1 MSGLKFKYSIVIS
14 GLLILFILSVS
25 CSENI
30 DSENDYNSKV
40 EDSISFYLNKAS
52 NEVLNA
58 KDRGTY
64 AMKAYLLTH
73 NLNDSLKPQHY
84 INIGNIFAKINDY
97 ENYKNF
103 GIQAFKKANELSDE
117 EGIAKSS
124 FNLGLYYT
132 SNNYKSDSAYYY
144 FHRAERAYIEIKDT
158 LKIGNSI
165 LNMGIIQR
173 YENDLLGGQATIIR
187 SIPYFEVVQSDRFL
201 SSAYNALGNIDT
213 ELGDYEN
220 AIKNHQKALEYRR
233 RLNNK
238 IFEVKSLN
246 NIAVVYKEQKM
257 YNEAVRYYNQ
267 VLEYNNLYNED
278 PLFYAMVLNNLADVK
293 FRIGDK
299 SGLPELFF
307 RSLKIKDSL
316 NDTPGIVTSKLSLAE
331 YYVEKNKIDSAKLF
345 AYDAKDLAERLK
357 IKKQELESLSLLSR
371 LESGEKGLTFS
382 QRYIQI
388 SDSLQKQ
395 ERTVRNQFAR
405 IRFDTDQI
413 TQEYEKVSRQKQMLI
428 FSIAILF
435 TLGLLV
441 YIIVKQMSQNKELRY
456 QQQQQQANEEI
467 YNLMLSQQVK
477 LEEGRQME
485 KERISRDL
493 HDGILGNLFGTRLS
507 LESLIM
513 RDDQST
519 KGEKTRHIMELKKI
533 EQEIRNISH
542 DLSTELFTADIGYV
556 EVVEKLIKTQTAI
569 NNLQF
574 EFHNNADIKWE
585 RISSKVKIHLY
596 RIVQEALQNINKHAK
611 AKNIKIE
618 LLENKNNIHLEI
630 TDDGVGFK
638 TEKSKNGI
646 GLKNIESRVNEISG
660 KLKILSKKDK
670 GTTISID
677 IPFQ

>member
-1 MSGLKFKYSIVIS
+1 
-14 GLLILFILSVS
+14 
-25 CSENI
+25 
-30 DSENDYNSKV
+30 
-40 EDSISFYLNKAS
+40 
-52 NEVLNA
+52 
-58 KDRGTY
+58 
-64 AMKAYLLTH
+64 
-73 NLNDSLKPQHY
+73 
-84 INIGNIFAKINDY
+84 
-97 ENYKNF
+97 
-103 GIQAFKKANELSDE
+103 
-117 EGIAKSS
+117 
-124 FNLGLYYT
+124 
-132 SNNYKSDSAYYY
+132 
-144 FHRAERAYIEIKDT
+144 IKD
-158 LKIGNSI
+158 
-165 LNMGIIQR
+165 
-173 YENDLLGGQATIIR
+173 
-187 SIPYFEVVQSDRFL
+187 
-201 SSAYNALGNIDT
+201 
-213 ELGDYEN
+213 
-220 AIKNHQKALEYRR
+220 
-233 RLNNK
+233 
-238 IFEVKSLN
+238 
-246 NIAVVYKEQKM
+246 
-257 YNEAVRYYNQ
+257 
-267 VLEYNNLYNED
+267 
-278 PLFYAMVLNNLADVK
+278 
-293 FRIGDK
+293 
-299 SGLPELFF
+299 
-307 RSLKIKDSL
+307 
-316 NDTPGIVTSKLSLAE
+316 
-331 YYVEKNKIDSAKLF
+331 
-345 AYDAKDLAERLK
+345 
-357 IKKQELESLSLLSR
+357 QELESLSLLSR
-371 LESGEKGLTFS
+371 LESGEKGLAFS

-395 ERTVRNQFAR
+395 ERTARNQFAR

-413 TQEYEKVSRQKQMLI
+413 TQEYEKVTREKEMLV
-428 FSIAILF
+428 FVIAILF

-441 YIIVKQMSQNKELRY
+441 YIIVKQMNQNKELRY

-574 EFHNNADIKWE
+574 EFLNNADIKWE

-618 LLENKNNIHLEI
+618 LLENKKSIHLEI

-638 TEKSKNGI
+638 NDKSKNGI
-646 GLKNIESRVNEISG
+646 GLKNIESRVNEVSG
-660 KLKILSKKDK
+660 KLKIQSKKNI
-670 GTTISID
+670 GTTITID

>member
-1 MSGLKFKYSIVIS
+1 MLA
-14 GLLILFILSVS
+14 FIFSVS
-25 CSENI
+25 CSKKSGA
-30 DSENDYNSKV
+30 DKVLPSKE
-40 EDSISFYLNKAS
+40 EDSIEFYLDRANDGGLSIK
-52 NEVLNA
+52 E
-58 KDRGTY
+58 RGTL
-64 AMKAYLLTH
+64 AMKAYLLSH

-84 INIGNIFAKINDY
+84 ISIGNIFEKIKDY

-103 GIQAFKKANELSDE
+103 GIKAFKKASELNDR

-124 FNLGLYYT
+124 FNLGLYYF

-144 FHRAERAYIEIKDT
+144 FHRAERAYSEIKDT

-165 LNMGIIQR
+165 LNMGIVQSA
-173 YENDLLGGQATIIR
+173 ESDFLGSQATIIR
-187 SIPYFEVVQSDRFL
+187 SIPYFEVAKSDRFL
-201 SSAYNALGNIDT
+201 SSAYNSLAIVDKR
-213 ELGDYEN
+213 LGDYES

-238 IFEVKSLN
+238 IFEAHSLN
-246 NIAVVYKEQKM
+246 NIGVVYNEQKK
-257 YNEAVRYYNQ
+257 YKEALDYFNQ
-267 VLEYNNLYNED
+267 ALSYDNLFTEQ
-278 PLFYAMVLNNLADVK
+278 PLFYAKVLDNLAYVNHK
-293 FRIGDK
+293 LGIRK
-299 SGLPELFF
+299 NLPNQFF
-307 RSLKIKDSL
+307 KALKIRDSL
-316 NDTPGIVTSKLSLAE
+316 NNAPGITESKLNLAE
-331 YYVEKNKIDSAKLF
+331 YYEDKNKIDSAKTY
-345 AYDAKDLAERLK
+345 AYEAKDLAESLK
-357 IKKQELESLSLLSR
+357 IKDQELESLLLLSR
-371 LESGEKGLTFS
+371 LESGEKGLAFS

-395 ERTVRNQFAR
+395 ERTSRNQFAR
-405 IRFDTDQI
+405 IRFETDQI

-441 YIIVKQMSQNKELRY
+441 YIIVKQMNQNKELRY

>member
-1 MSGLKFKYSIVIS
+1 MLSF
-14 GLLILFILSVS
+14 LFSVS
-25 CSENI
+25 CSKKSSI
-30 DSENDYNSKV
+30 DNGVHSKEV
-40 EDSISFYLNKAS
+40 DSIEYYLDRA
-52 NEVLNA
+52 NEENLSI
-58 KDRGTY
+58 KERGTF
-64 AMKAYLLTH
+64 AMKAYLLT
-73 NLNDSLKPQHY
+73 LNIPDTLKPKY
-84 INIGNIFAKINDY
+84 FINIGNRFSKISDHK
-97 ENYKNF
+97 NYKEFNLKALNIA
-103 GIQAFKKANELSDE
+103 GEVNSKKV
-117 EGIAKSS
+117 IARSL
-124 FNLGLYYT
+124 FNLGIYYLD
-132 SNNYKSDSAYYY
+132 NNYKSDSAYYY
-144 FHRAERAYIEIKDT
+144 FHRAERAYSEIKDT

-165 LNMGIIQR
+165 LNMGIVQNI
-173 YENDLLGGQATIIR
+173 ESDFLGSQASLIR
-187 SIPYFEVVQSDRFL
+187 SIPYFEVAKSDRFL
-201 SSAYNALGNIDT
+201 SSAYNSLAIVDS
-213 ELGDYEN
+213 ELGDYES

-238 IFEVKSLN
+238 IYEIYSLN
-246 NIAVVYKEQKM
+246 NIGVVYQDQKK
-257 YNEAVRYYNQ
+257 YNDAIQYFNQ
-267 VLEYNNLYNED
+267 ALSMKNLSIED
-278 PLFYAMVLNNLADVK
+278 PLFYAKVLDNLAYSQYNLGFNK
-293 FRIGDK
+293 NITNKYFKSLRI
-299 SGLPELFF
+299 
-307 RSLKIKDSL
+307 RDSL
-316 NDTPGIVTSKLSLAE
+316 NDLPGILSSKLKLAE
-331 YYVEKNKIDSAKLF
+331 YYEEKNKIDSAKLF
-345 AYDAKDLAERLK
+345 AYDAKNLAERLK
-357 IKKQELESLSLLSR
+357 IRDQELESLSLLAR
-371 LESGEKGLTFS
+371 LESGEKGLAFS

-395 ERTVRNQFAR
+395 ERSTRNQFAK
-405 IRFDTDQI
+405 IRFETDQI
-413 TQEYEKVSRQKQMLI
+413 TEEYEKVTREKEMLVFI
-428 FSIAILF
+428 IAILF

-441 YIIVKQMSQNKELRY
+441 YIIVKQMNQNKELRY

-542 DLSTELFTADIGYV
+542 DLSSELFTADIGYV

-618 LLENKNNIHLEI
+618 LLEDKKNIHLEI

-638 TEKSKNGI
+638 TDKSKSGI
-646 GLKNIESRVNEISG
+646 GLKNIESRVNEVSG

-670 GTTISID
+670 GTTITID